1 MVKISVG
8 DPDPELV
15 PDSQDP
21 HVFGPPESWI
31 WIHKSE
37 VGIRIRL
44 LIIPFS
50 FSHKSVE
57 KTEIMLAE

>member
-1 MVKISVG
+1 VVKISVG
-8 DPDPELV
+8 DPDPESV
-15 PDSQDP
+15 PDPQDP

-31 WIHKSE
+31 RIQKTE
-37 VGIRIRL
+37 ARIRIRV
-44 LIIPFS
+44 LIISLF